1 MSCVGIL
8 PQGRTPYDG
17 DIVSVPGAYLD
28 LAGASTLGPGSLAIQ
43 LAGIFVS
50 HCMEVLPR
58 FNAIIIAQRLR
69 KALAHSDESKLLQGV
84 CRLSRRAL
92 PPI

>member
-1 MSCVGIL
+1 MCVTFGS
-8 PQGRTPYDG
+8 
-17 DIVSVPGAYLD
+17 DIMSVPSAYLG
-28 LAGASTLGPGSLAIQ
+28 LAGASTLGPGCLAIQ
-43 LAGIFVS
+43 LARIFVS

-69 KALAHSDESKLLQGV
+69 KALAHSDESKFLQGV
-84 CRLSRRAL
+84 FRLSRRAL